1 MSDFWQRDQSEGSYA
16 FPSTG
21 WMVRHPELRTIGR
34 RLAYIRASVGGSQ
47 ADMAGRIGVALRT
60 WQNYEQDRRS
70 PDAQALVALFRLGW
84 SPTWVLTGMEAACIG
99 EPGTPAGQDGQGL
112 MVSHELAEEALRGL
126 WLPKHQFF
134 ALMAR
139 IHAWLMHGR
148 PYAEILEF
156 ARTEAARLA
165 QDRNGDGN
173 GISADAIADTD
184 AMPQSGS

>member
-1 MSDFWQRDQSEGSYA
+1 MSEFLQGNEKKRSGTDPA
-16 FPSTG
+16 TG
-21 WMVRHPELRTIGR
+21 WTVRHPDLRTIGQ
-34 RLAYIRASVGGSQ
+34 RLAYIRASIGGSQ

-84 SPTWVLTGMEAACIG
+84 SPTWVLTGMEAACTG
-99 EPGTPAGQDGQGL
+99 EPGTTAGQDGQGL

-148 PYAEILEF
+148 PYGEILEF

-165 QDRNGDGN
+165 QDRNSEGN
-173 GISADAIADTD
+173 ASGIEAG
-184 AMPQSGS
+184 AMPHSGS